1 MTTFGVHSEVG
12 KLRRVIVHRP
22 DLSLKRLTPG
32 EFMEFKDLFPE
43 SSTVHELVVTF
54 LAVLELT
61 KETLLDVTQAEPFAP
76 IYVKLHESAT
86 E

>member
-1 MTTFGVHSEVG
+1 MS
-12 KLRRVIVHRP
+12 RI
-22 DLSLKRLTPG
+22 LKRLAPG
-32 EFMEFKDLFPE
+32 EFLEFKELFPE
-43 SSTVHELVVTF
+43 ASSVHDLVVTF

-76 IYVKLHESAT
+76 IYVRLHESAT

>member
-1 MTTFGVHSEVG
+1 MS
-12 KLRRVIVHRP
+12 RI
-22 DLSLKRLTPG
+22 LKRLTPG
-32 EFMEFKDLFPE
+32 EFMEFKDLFPDA
-43 SSTVHELVVTF
+43 STVHELVVTF

-76 IYVKLHESAT
+76 IYVKLHESAA

>member
-1 MTTFGVHSEVG
+1 
-12 KLRRVIVHRP
+12 
-22 DLSLKRLTPG
+22 
-32 EFMEFKDLFPE
+32 MEFKMLFPE

-61 KETLLDVTQAEPFAP
+61 KETLLDISQAESFAP
-76 IYVKLHESAT
+76 IYVRLHESTA

>member
-1 MTTFGVHSEVG
+1 
-12 KLRRVIVHRP
+12 
-22 DLSLKRLTPG
+22 
-32 EFMEFKDLFPE
+32 
-43 SSTVHELVVTF
+43 VHELVVTF

-76 IYVKLHESAT
+76 IYVKLHEFTT

>member
-1 MTTFGVHSEVG
+1 MSRIL
-12 KLRRVIVHRP
+12 KL
-22 DLSLKRLTPG
+22 LTPG

-61 KETLLDVTQAEPFAP
+61 KETLLDITQAEPFAP
-76 IYVKLHESAT
+76 IYVKLHTSIHEPAT